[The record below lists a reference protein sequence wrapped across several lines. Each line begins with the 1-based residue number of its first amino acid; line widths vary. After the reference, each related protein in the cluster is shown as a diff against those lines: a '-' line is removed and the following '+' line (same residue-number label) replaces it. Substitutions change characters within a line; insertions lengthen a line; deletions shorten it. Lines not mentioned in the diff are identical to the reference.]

1 MNPRKRRAITRAILA
16 GIPKSK
22 LNSESIRKFLAREK
36 EKGSLNLT
44 EQCIEDILFPKGF
57 INRPIETKK
66 IVDKATQIKIK
77 EVSKKIVE
85 VIEETEVEVTEE
97 ASEFTFTI
105 QNTKS
110 ELQKECD
117 RRGIEYKKNF
127 SKSKL
132 LELIIES

>member
-66 IVDKATQIKIK
+66 IV
-77 EVSKKIVE
+77 
-85 VIEETEVEVTEE
+85 EVTEE